1 LRAQLNTLQQQ
12 VMGHSYSGYTM
23 GTSNEEFVAMEKE
36 IQDLQAQ
43 LKVKII
49 QKICTFY
56 LVSRFL

>member
-12 VMGHSYSGYTM
+12 MGHTYSGYTM
-23 GTSNEEFVAMEKE
+23 GTSSEESVAMEKE

-43 LKVKII
+43 LKVRFI
-49 QKICTFY
+49 QKNLPVY